1 MQKNQILEIL
11 LDWNF
16 WAKEVDTGIT
26 REEYLDTLISLITK
40 TNQIICIAGIRRS
53 GKSTLIK
60 QIARQLIDQQNADTL
75 IVNFEDERFW
85 QRDLK
90 LLIDTYNTYLEKVKP
105 KGKPFIFLD
114 EIQNIPEWERFAR
127 GVHERTGTKI
137 IVSGSSSKLL
147 SAELATLLTGR
158 HIMFFVYPLSFKEF
172 LIFKNIPI
180 ANEIEILTNR
190 TTIKQMLDEYKEYGG
205 FPEVVLS
212 HDKQRILLGYFETMI
227 VRDVIERFNI
237 REREKIRTIAKFYL
251 TNISSPISFNKISGF
266 LNIPLTTVERFSG
279 HLETANVVFFL
290 KKFSFSFKEQ
300 EKAQRKIYSVDVGL
314 SNTIGFRFSE
324 NLGKIM
330 ENIAAVELK
339 RRQSFNPQIEI
350 YYWKDYQQR
359 EVDFVVK
366 KGLDVVQ
373 LIQICQDITS
383 IGTKERETKSLIRA
397 MKEFKLTEGLIITD
411 DFESEEEIK
420 GFKIKFVPMW
430 KWLLLDRMELTRPWS
445 APQIT
450 DR

>member
-16 WAKEVDTGIT
+16 WAKEVNTGIT

-75 IVNFEDERFW
+75 IVNFEDERFQ
-85 QRDLK
+85 QRDLE

-114 EIQNIPEWERFAR
+114 EIQNIPKWERFAR

-172 LIFKNIPI
+172 LKFKNIPI
-180 ANEIEILTNR
+180 ANEIEILAHR

-205 FPEVVLS
+205 FPEVVQS

-300 EKAQRKIYSVDVGL
+300 EKAQRKIYSADVGL

-339 RRQSFNPQIEI
+339 RRQSFDPQIEI

-373 LIQICQDITS
+373 LIQICYDITS

-420 GFKIKFVPMW
+420 GFKIKYVPMW
-430 KWLLLDRMELTRPWS
+430 KWLLLDRT
-445 APQIT
+445 A
-450 DR
+450 

>member
-16 WAKEVDTGIT
+16 WAKEVNTGII

-90 LLIDTYNTYLEKVKP
+90 LLINTYNTYLEKVKP
-105 KGKPFIFLD
+105 KGQPFIFLD

-127 GVHERTGTKI
+127 GVNERTGTKI

-172 LIFKNIPI
+172 LKFKNIPI

-205 FPEVVLS
+205 FPEVVQS
-212 HDKQRILLGYFETMI
+212 HDKQRILLSYFETMI

-300 EKAQRKIYSVDVGL
+300 EKAQRKIYSADVGL

-324 NLGKIM
+324 NIGKIM

-373 LIQICQDITS
+373 LIQVCHDITS
-383 IGTKERETKSLIRA
+383 MGTKERETKSLIRA

-420 GFKIKFVPMW
+420 GFKIKYVPMW
-430 KWLLLDRMELTRPWS
+430 KWLLLDRME
-445 APQIT
+445 
-450 DR
+450 

>member
-11 LDWNF
+11 SDWNF
-16 WAKEVDTGIT
+16 WAKEVNTGIT

-60 QIARQLIDQQNADTL
+60 QIARQMIEQQNADTL

-85 QRDLK
+85 QRDLE

-158 HIMFFVYPLSFKEF
+158 HIMFFIYPLSFKEF
-172 LIFKNIPI
+172 LKFKNIAI
-180 ANEIEILTNR
+180 ANEIEILANR

-205 FPEVVLS
+205 FPEVVQS

-300 EKAQRKIYSVDVGL
+300 EKAQRKIYSADVGL

-339 RRQSFNPQIEI
+339 RRQSFDPQIEI

-373 LIQICQDITS
+373 LIQICYDITS

-420 GFKIKFVPMW
+420 GFKIKYVPMW
-430 KWLLLDRMELTRPWS
+430 KWLLLDRT
-445 APQIT
+445 A
-450 DR
+450 

>member
-1 MQKNQILEIL
+1 MQKNQIIEIL
-11 LDWNF
+11 SDWNF
-16 WAKEVDTGIT
+16 WAKEINTGIT
-26 REEYLDTLISLITK
+26 REEYLNTLLGLITK

-85 QRDLK
+85 KRDLE
-90 LLIDTYNTYLEKVKP
+90 LMIDIYNTYLEKVKP
-105 KGKPFIFLD
+105 KSKPFIFLD

-127 GVHERTGTKI
+127 GVHERNEAKV

-158 HIMFFVYPLSFKEF
+158 HIMFFVQPLSFKEF
-172 LIFKNIPI
+172 LTFKNMPI
-180 ANEIEILTNR
+180 ANEIEILTHR
-190 TTIKQMLDEYKEYGG
+190 TVIKQLLDEYREYGG

-251 TNISSPISFNKISGF
+251 TNISSQISFNKISGF
-266 LNIPLTTVERFSG
+266 LNIPLTTVERFST

-300 EKAQRKIYSVDVGL
+300 EKAQRKIYSTDVGL
-314 SNTIGFRFSE
+314 SNTIGFKFSE
-324 NLGKIM
+324 NPGKIM
-330 ENIAAVELK
+330 ENIIAVELK

-366 KGLDVVQ
+366 EGLEVVQ
-373 LIQICQDITS
+373 LIQVCHNITS
-383 IGTKERETKSLIRA
+383 METKEREIRSLIRA
-397 MKEFKLTEGLIITD
+397 MKEFKLTEGFIITD
-411 DFESEEEIK
+411 DLESEEEIK
-420 GFKIKFVPMW
+420 GFKIKYVPMW
-430 KWLLLDRMELTRPWS
+430 KWLLFELDNLLNKVE
-445 APQIT
+445 
-450 DR
+450 

>member
-11 LDWNF
+11 SDWNF
-16 WAKEVDTGIT
+16 WAKEVNTGIT

-85 QRDLK
+85 QRDLE

-172 LIFKNIPI
+172 LKFKNIPI

-205 FPEVVLS
+205 FPEVVQS
-212 HDKQRILLGYFETMI
+212 HDKQRILLSYFETMI

-300 EKAQRKIYSVDVGL
+300 EKAQRKIYSADVGL

-373 LIQICQDITS
+373 LIHICHDITS

-397 MKEFKLTEGLIITD
+397 MKKFKLTEGLIITD

-420 GFKIKFVPMW
+420 GSKIKFVPMW
-430 KWLLLDRMELTRPWS
+430 KWLLLDRME
-445 APQIT
+445 
-450 DR
+450 

>member
-85 QRDLK
+85 QRDLE

-158 HIMFFVYPLSFKEF
+158 HIMFFIYPLSFKEF
-172 LIFKNIPI
+172 LKFKNIPI

-205 FPEVVLS
+205 FPEVVQS
-212 HDKQRILLGYFETMI
+212 HDKQRILLSYFETMI

-237 REREKIRTIAKFYL
+237 REREKIRTLAKFYL

-300 EKAQRKIYSVDVGL
+300 EKAQRKIYSADVGL

-339 RRQSFNPQIEI
+339 RRQSFDPQIEI

-366 KGLDVVQ
+366 KGLDVIQ
-373 LIQICQDITS
+373 LIQICYDITS

-420 GFKIKFVPMW
+420 GFKIKYIPMW
-430 KWLLLDRMELTRPWS
+430 KWLLLDRME
-445 APQIT
+445 
-450 DR
+450 

>member
-11 LDWNF
+11 SDWNF
-16 WAKEVDTGIT
+16 WAKEVNTGIT
-26 REEYLDTLISLITK
+26 REEYLDTFINLITK

-85 QRDLK
+85 QRDLE

-127 GVHERTGTKI
+127 GVHERTGTNI

-172 LIFKNIPI
+172 LKFKNIPI

-205 FPEVVLS
+205 FPEVVQS
-212 HDKQRILLGYFETMI
+212 HDKQRILLSYFETMI

-300 EKAQRKIYSVDVGL
+300 EKAQRKIYSADVGL

-373 LIQICQDITS
+373 LIHICHDITS

-397 MKEFKLTEGLIITD
+397 MKKFKLTEGLIITD

-420 GFKIKFVPMW
+420 GSKIKFVPMW
-430 KWLLLDRMELTRPWS
+430 KWLLLDRME
-445 APQIT
+445 
-450 DR
+450 